1 MAKRRFCADMIVP
14 HRSQATVLLFFFTS
28 LLFTCVRAQDARFNQ
43 LHATPLLTNPALTG
57 VMNAN
62 LRLTLNYRTSY
73 NTVAD
78 SEGFRSMAVASEF
91 RRPVG
96 RQNSVGLGV
105 QLQHDRAATHNYVR
119 SQAVVSASYQQ
130 AVGQGSFLALGV
142 QGGVG
147 QRGFDGNKL
156 WYSNQYFVDGGSR
169 RAYLDR
175 RLSNGEPFT
184 NLGTQLYADVNIGL
198 VYFASY
204 GDRQGLY
211 AGGSAYHLSR
221 PNLSPLPGGEDLL
234 DQRYVVHAGGEL
246 PLGSGDMSLLPSGR
260 VMQQGPSLSGL
271 LGAAMRYTQ
280 RRLGEVALRA
290 GLWTHL
296 IRDRDEGLALGSL
309 IALVSLEYE
318 QYHVTVSYD
327 LAVGPLQVSTGT
339 RGGFEL
345 GVVYLHEGPGRMRV
359 DCPNF

>member
-1 MAKRRFCADMIVP
+1 MKLPDHGRTAC
-14 HRSQATVLLFFFTS
+14 LL
-28 LLFTCVRAQDARFNQ
+28 LLFTWLLSTCAPAQDARFNQ

-57 VMNAN
+57 VMNAH

-96 RQNSVGLGV
+96 RQNSVGLGL
-105 QLQHDRAATHNYVR
+105 QLQHDRAGTHNYVR
-119 SQAVVSASYQQ
+119 SQAVAAVSYQQ
-130 AVGQGSFLALGV
+130 AVGHDSYLALGV

-156 WYSNQYFVDGGSR
+156 WYSNQYFVDAGSR

-175 RLSNGEPFT
+175 QLPNGEPFT
-184 NLGTQLYADVNIGL
+184 SLGTQLYADVNIGL
-198 VYFASY
+198 AYFASY
-204 GDRQGLY
+204 GERQGLY
-211 AGGSAYHLSR
+211 FGGSAYHLTR
-221 PNLSPLPGGEDLL
+221 PNLSPLPGGEDPLY
-234 DQRYVVHAGGEL
+234 QRYVVHAGGEV
-246 PLGSGDMSLLPSGR
+246 PIGSGDMSLLPSGR

-271 LGAAMRYTQ
+271 VGAAMRYTEQ
-280 RRLGEVALRA
+280 RLGEVALRA

-296 IRDRDEGLALGSL
+296 VRDRDAGLALGSL

-327 LAVGPLQVSTGT
+327 LAVGPLQLSTGA
-339 RGGFEL
+339 RGGLEL
-345 GVVYLHEGPGRMRV
+345 GMVYQHEGPGRMRV